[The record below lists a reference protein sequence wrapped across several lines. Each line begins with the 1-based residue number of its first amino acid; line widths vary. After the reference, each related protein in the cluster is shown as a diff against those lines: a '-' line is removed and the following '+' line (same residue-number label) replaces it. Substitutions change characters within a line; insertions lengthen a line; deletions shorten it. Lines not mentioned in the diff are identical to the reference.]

1 MTKVATT
8 VKLIVEPTSED
19 KLVDCFSETFL
30 KDYKDE
36 KFLGMLKSDS
46 MNLRRIH
53 SSGEEPFSTCLLG
66 HFFDSK
72 KCSEAASSPHLR
84 PPPLKDNRL
93 AKLLSAIVCLDLVE
107 GIIL

>member
-8 VKLIVEPTSED
+8 VTLIVEPTSED

-30 KDYKDE
+30 KAYKDE

-46 MNLRRIH
+46 MSLRRIH
-53 SSGEEPFSTCLLG
+53 STREEPFSTRLLG

-93 AKLLSAIVCLDLVE
+93 AKLLSAIVLRAL
-107 GIIL
+107 I